1 MRYALN
7 NAKIRRAWPPGG
19 WIYHEQATGWTAPT
33 PMSDNFDSTVDKIIR
48 HRLANRG
55 HNLSVDRLTIELE
68 LMHQTALR
76 IMESTPEHVAAWVV
90 PIDEDGKKKLEALRR
105 SSLPAHREDASPA
118 APAAAGRGLMGRV
131 LSIANGA
138 RTLGR
143 WLGEGHHP
151 VSPEDANARATV
163 CEACPLNQP
172 GDWFDR
178 VTGAV
183 ADFVREEITAKSA
196 MNLRVNNEDKLGTC
210 QACGCNLRLKV
221 WVPLSTITGRTPP
234 EEFDELSETCW
245 IRRGM

>member
-1 MRYALN
+1 
-7 NAKIRRAWPPGG
+7 
-19 WIYHEQATGWTAPT
+19 
-33 PMSDNFDSTVDKIIR
+33 
-48 HRLANRG
+48 
-55 HNLSVDRLTIELE
+55 
-68 LMHQTALR
+68 MHQTALR

-105 SSLPAHREDASPA
+105 SSLPAHREDASHA

-151 VSPEDANARATV
+151 VSPEDANARAKV

-196 MNLRVNNEDKLGTC
+196 MNLRVSNEDKLGTC

-221 WVPLSTITGRTPP
+221 WVPISTITGRTPP